1 MKANQPN
8 RKEGEKGAALVM
20 ALMMAALLLT
30 GCIALLAGASL
41 LTANATDAVAE
52 QQAYNAAE
60 SGIQTAINALRRNT
74 VPSPLLNPSKPATD
88 TDNKIDF
95 ARAINLETSND
106 PSNPA
111 AEARLSRWIKY
122 DVTSPGATAPDRASL
137 GDDSSFSVTVRD
149 PDNPNAIIDLTT
161 SGSIDGGGSYKDYGT
176 AFLNSAR
183 IQYNSASTGSVK
195 ITGRQATIGLG
206 SFTVSKQTIFPFPD
220 NTSVTSTPFA
230 VTVKMN
236 APLPAVIVLRGTIT
250 AGNVTSNSVG
260 NVKITFDSP
269 VYSLLGSIITL
280 PAATITPNAPNVSG
294 GKTDLSVTVTLSL
307 PKRLVIRSVGYGPN
321 GARKVF
327 EAIVKRDNFDG
338 LIPATVTLVGK
349 ASGAV
354 FKSNTITPL
363 GSAASITYS
372 GGNAFNNA
380 VIPPVATI
388 SSGSGGLLSG
398 LLGNLTNSSC
408 VGCQVIGNA
417 AELSSDETPDY
428 LKSAA
433 NLDNL
438 ISEYRETAKASER
451 YYTTANPPPNFN
463 NYLNGTGITFV
474 DGDATLSGDGGG
486 ILIVTGKLILGS
498 AFNFNGTI
506 LATGQ
511 DGVKKVNSSGN
522 STLTGNLVVAPYQIG
537 NTAAGFLPPKYDV
550 TSGTLPKITY
560 TASNILFGSDN
571 YNTVIISVGEK

>member
-41 LTANATDAVAE
+41 LTANVSDAVAD
-52 QQAYNAAE
+52 QKAYNAAE
-60 SGIQTAINALRRNT
+60 SGIQTAINVLRRNT
-74 VPSPLLNPSKPATD
+74 VPSPLLNSSKPATD

-176 AFLNSAR
+176 PFLNSAR

-206 SFTVSKQTIFPFPD
+206 SFTVSKQTLFPFPD
-220 NTSVTSTPFA
+220 NTSVGSTPFA
-230 VTVKMN
+230 ITVEMK
-236 APLPAVIVLRGTIT
+236 APLPALIKLRGTIT

-269 VYSLLGSIITL
+269 VYSLLGSVITL
-280 PAATITPNAPNVSG
+280 PAGTITPNAPNVSS

-327 EAIVKRDNFDG
+327 EAIVRRDNFDG
-338 LIPATVTLVGK
+338 LVPAAVTLVGNV
-349 ASGAV
+349 SGAL
-354 FKSNTITPL
+354 FKPSTGGGL
-363 GSAASITYS
+363 GSVSFS
-372 GGNAFNNA
+372 GKDILSEAI
-380 VIPPVATI
+380 IPPIATI
-388 SSGSGGLLSG
+388 SGGSGGGLFSG
-398 LLGNLTNSSC
+398 LLGSLTSSLC
-408 VGCQVIGNA
+408 PECEITGKA
-417 AELSSDETPDY
+417 ADLSPNETPDY

-433 NLDNL
+433 NLDSL
-438 ISEYRETAKASER
+438 INEYRETAKASDR
-451 YYTTANPPPNFN
+451 YFTNANPPKESDFGNF
-463 NYLNGTGITFV
+463 NGTGITFV
-474 DGDATLSGDGGG
+474 EGDALLSGTGGG
-486 ILIVTGKLILGS
+486 ILIVTGKLTLDR
-498 AFNFNGTI
+498 NFDFKGTVLVI
-506 LATGQ
+506 GK
-511 DGVKKVNSSGN
+511 DGVKKINGSGN
-522 STLTGNLVVAPYQIG
+522 GNLIGNLVVAPYKIG
-537 NTAAGFLPPKYDV
+537 NTGAGFLPPKYDV
-550 TSGTLPKITY
+550 TNGAASTLIY
-560 TASNILFGSDN
+560 TASNVLFGSDN
-571 YNTVIISVGEK
+571 YNTVVISVGEK